1 MDIFLRVIVVTIE
14 VILLA
19 AITYSLLAGVK
30 LTIFDL
36 GLRSKYNKII
46 NVAFLIVGCLVVVF
60 FIAHLT
66 FLYPTL

>member
-1 MDIFLRVIVVTIE
+1 MDLFLRVIAVTIE

-19 AITYSLLAGVK
+19 AITYSVLAGVK
-30 LTIFDL
+30 LTVFDL
-36 GLRSKYNKII
+36 GLKPKYNKII
-46 NVAFLIVGCLVVVF
+46 NVAFLVVGCLVVVF

>member
-1 MDIFLRVIVVTIE
+1 MDLFLRVIAITIE

-19 AITYSLLAGVK
+19 AITYSVLVGVK
-30 LTIFDL
+30 LTVFDL
-36 GLRSKYNKII
+36 GLKTKYNKII

>member
-1 MDIFLRVIVVTIE
+1 MDVFLSVIAVTIE

-19 AITYSLLAGVK
+19 AITYTLLNAVK

-36 GLRSKYNKII
+36 GLRPKYNKII
-46 NVAFLIVGCLVVVF
+46 NVAFFIVGCLVVVF

>member
-1 MDIFLRVIVVTIE
+1 MDVFLRVIAITIE

-19 AITYSLLAGVK
+19 AITHTLLTGVK

-36 GLRSKYNKII
+36 GLRPKYNKII
-46 NVAFLIVGCLVVVF
+46 NVAFFIVGCLVVAF

>member
-1 MDIFLRVIVVTIE
+1 MDVFLKVIAVTIE

-36 GLRSKYNKII
+36 GLRPKYNKII
-46 NVAFLIVGCLVVVF
+46 NVAFFIVGCLVVVF

>member
-1 MDIFLRVIVVTIE
+1 MDVFLRVIVVTIE

-36 GLRSKYNKII
+36 GLRPKYNKII
-46 NVAFLIVGCLVVVF
+46 NVAFFIVGCLVVVF

>member
-1 MDIFLRVIVVTIE
+1 MDVFLSVIAVTIE

-36 GLRSKYNKII
+36 GLRPKYNKII
-46 NVAFLIVGCLVVVF
+46 NVAFFIVGCLVVVF